1 MLLLRSH
8 LIIGIVRLRFGG
20 SSNLNIKTG
29 DPSVLFGTEDSF
41 FAGLLKSSSS
51 GWDNVEL
58 GRLGELIESFIN
70 CLILRHYL
78 VVWYVLPGYSPP
90 LSALDHP
97 QVDLRLCLRV
107 RCLAILP
114 SMRLLNYIKELLTP
128 VIFARSIDS
137 LSFWIK
143 VALPWVPIFP
153 ELGCVASFRA
163 ETPATP
169 VELFLSWLISPYS
182 FAKFTLQSSKS

>member
-1 MLLLRSH
+1 MLLFRGCL
-8 LIIGIVRLRFGG
+8 LIGIVRLRFGN
-20 SSNLNIKTG
+20 SNNLNIKTC
-29 DPSVLFGTEDSF
+29 DASVLFGTKDPF

-51 GWDNVEL
+51 GWDNVEI
-58 GRLGELIESFIN
+58 GWLGELIESFIY

-78 VVWYVLPGYSPP
+78 VVWHVLPGYSSP

-114 SMRLLNYIKELLTP
+114 SMRLVNYMKELLTP

-137 LSFWIK
+137 LSFWIN
-143 VALPWVPIFP
+143 VAFPWVPIFP
-153 ELGCVASFRA
+153 ELGCVASFLA

-182 FAKFTLQSSKS
+182 LAKFTLQGLFS